1 MTDIT
6 AELQRCAKCGKC
18 RAVCP
23 TFLVSR
29 DETKVARGRISLL
42 EAILEGRAIPTDYGR
57 EILMS
62 CYGCMRCSEAC
73 PSGVRI
79 DLIVRSARE
88 MLAREMGLSRFAR
101 FVFRQVLPR
110 RRMYDGAI
118 SAARFLQRFLR
129 KSRSQPLRHL
139 PLFFKGK
146 RNIPRI
152 AAKPAL
158 RRLPEIIKGRGDIK
172 VSLFLGC
179 MLNYVYPEI
188 AASIMHILEL
198 HGVDIILPRSQLCC
212 GTPVLAYGDMEAARA
227 LARRNVKCLE
237 PDKVDAIV
245 LGCASCELTMKRDYP
260 VLLKG
265 AEQFS
270 KKIYDI
276 SEFIH
281 DFLGY
286 SNLALDERITY
297 HDPCHLRWGRGVS
310 QPPREILRQSC
321 RFVEMER
328 AGECCGLGGSF
339 SLTHYDV
346 SCALGKAKIDAVRE
360 SGADIVATACPGC
373 ILQLQDQLAQQQM
386 KTPVMHVAQVYEMS
400 YLKGRD
406 FPGSPARETSKTLRE

>member
-1 MTDIT
+1 MTDLVK
-6 AELQRCAKCGKC
+6 ELQRCAKCGKC

-23 TFLVSR
+23 TFIVSR

-42 EAILEGRAIPTDYGR
+42 EAILEGRAVPTDYGR

-62 CYGCMRCSEAC
+62 CYGCMRCSDVC
-73 PSGVRI
+73 PSGVQI
-79 DLIVRSARE
+79 DLIVRNARE
-88 MLAREMGLSRFAR
+88 MLARQMGLSRTAR
-101 FVFRQVLPR
+101 FVFRRILPHR
-110 RRMYDGAI
+110 RVYDGAI
-118 SAARFLQRFLR
+118 GAARFLQRFLKR
-129 KSRSQPLRHL
+129 NAHQPLRHL

-146 RNIPRI
+146 RNIPPL
-152 AAKPAL
+152 AAQPAL
-158 RRLPEIIKGRGDIK
+158 RRLPEIVKGRGNIK

-198 HGVDIILPRSQLCC
+198 HGVDVILPRAQLCC
-212 GTPVLAYGDMEAARA
+212 GTPALAYGDVDAART
-227 LARRNVKCLE
+227 LAKRNLDCLE

-245 LGCASCELTMKRDYP
+245 LGCASCELTLKRDYP
-260 VLLKG
+260 IILKG
-265 AEQFS
+265 AERLA
-270 KKIYDI
+270 KKVYDI

-310 QPPREILRQSC
+310 EPPREILRQSC
-321 RFVEMER
+321 RFVEMPR
-328 AGECCGLGGSF
+328 AGDCCGLGGSF

-346 SCALGKAKIDAVRE
+346 SCALGKAKVEAVRE

-373 ILQLQDQLAQQQM
+373 ILQLQDQLAQQ
-386 KTPVMHVAQVYEMS
+386 KIDIPVMHIAQVYEMS

-406 FPGSPARETSKTLRE
+406 FSGSRERK

>member
-6 AELQRCAKCGKC
+6 AELRRCAKCGKC

-42 EAILEGRAIPTDYGR
+42 EAIMEGRVIPTDYGR

-88 MLAREMGLSRFAR
+88 MLACEMGLSRFAR

-110 RRMYDGAI
+110 RRVYDGAI
-118 SAARFLQRFLR
+118 KSARFLQRFLP

-139 PLFFKGK
+139 PMFFKGK
-146 RNIPRI
+146 RYIPPL

-158 RRLPEIIKGRGDIK
+158 RRLPEIIKGSGDIK

-227 LARRNVKCLE
+227 LARRTVQCLE

-265 AEQFS
+265 VEQFS

-310 QPPREILRQSC
+310 EPPREILRQSGS
-321 RFVEMER
+321 FVEMER

-346 SCALGKAKIDAVRE
+346 SCALGKKKIDAVRE

-386 KTPVMHVAQVYEMS
+386 NTPVMHIAQVYEMS

-406 FPGSPARETSKTLRE
+406 FPGGPPRETSRTLRE